1 MSEPCI
7 WQRWPRWKLTENYP
21 AKNCYITCQSW
32 HMHRIWWK
40 KNRRKKWTWPT
51 WVTSQESFAPGENLL
66 SPLPL
71 PQHYGHTSSILRD
84 SYWSAER
91 GSCQTSYGWWIKM
104 TFSFFILL
112 PIDGWIA
119 TLETTFDVGRW
130 KHGPSV
136 CFCVVTELSHS
147 CDYSVLDSITDTNRC
162 GR

>member
-32 HMHRIWWK
+32 NMHRIWWK

-84 SYWSAER
+84 SYWSAEEDHAR
-91 GSCQTSYGWWIKM
+91 PVMDDGLKWRLVFLFSSQSIDELLHLRQHLMWVDGNMDHLCVFVWWRSCRTAAIIQCWT
-104 TFSFFILL
+104 
-112 PIDGWIA
+112 A
-119 TLETTFDVGRW
+119 
-130 KHGPSV
+130 
-136 CFCVVTELSHS
+136 
-147 CDYSVLDSITDTNRC
+147 
-162 GR
+162 

>member
-1 MSEPCI
+1 MSRVFGSDGHGENWQKIIQQKIATLLARADTCI
-7 WQRWPRWKLTENYP
+7 E
-21 AKNCYITCQSW
+21 SDE
-32 HMHRIWWK
+32 K

-112 PIDGWIA
+112 PIDRWIA